1 MRHVISALVQ
11 NQPGVLSQISGMFS
25 ARGFNIDSLVV
36 GRTEETDLS
45 RMTIVVLG
53 DDSVLAQAVKQL
65 TKLVCVVQ
73 VVDYKNAPSVE
84 RDLMLA
90 RISAPQS
97 QRADVVDLADLFRGR
112 VVDIGHDSLVVELSG
127 PESKIEAFIE
137 LAGPYGI
144 LEVARTGVLAM
155 SRELRNTR
163 TAKPA
168 VKKKAVKKA
177 RKKAK
182 AKKR

>member
-25 ARGFNIDSLVV
+25 ARDFNIDSLVV
-36 GRTEETDLS
+36 GRTESDDLS

-53 DDSVLAQAVKQL
+53 DDSVLQQAVKQL
-65 TKLVCVVQ
+65 DKLVCVVE
-73 VVDYKNAPSVE
+73 VADYKDAPSVE
-84 RDLMLA
+84 RDLMLV

-97 QRADVVDLADLFRGR
+97 QRADVVALVDLFRGR
-112 VVDIGHDSLVVELSG
+112 VVDIGHDTLVVELAG

-137 LAGPYGI
+137 LARPHGI
-144 LEVARTGVLAM
+144 LEASRTGVLAM
-155 SRELRNTR
+155 TRELRNPR
-163 TAKPA
+163 TAEPA
-168 VKKKAVKKA
+168 VKKKAAKKT
-177 RKKAK
+177 KK

>member
-53 DDSVLAQAVKQL
+53 DDSVLEQAVKQL
-65 TKLVCVVQ
+65 AKLVCVVQ
-73 VVDYKNAPSVE
+73 VADYKDAPSVE
-84 RDLMLA
+84 RDLMLI
-90 RISAPQS
+90 RIKAPQT
-97 QRADVVDLADLFRGR
+97 QRSDVVALVDLFRGR
-112 VVDIGHDSLVVELSG
+112 VVDIGHDSLVVELAG

-137 LAGPYGI
+137 LCRPHGI
-144 LEVARTGVLAM
+144 LEASRTGVLAM
-155 SRELRNTR
+155 NRELRNNR
-163 TAKPA
+163 APKPPAK
-168 VKKKAVKKA
+168 K
-177 RKKAK
+177 K